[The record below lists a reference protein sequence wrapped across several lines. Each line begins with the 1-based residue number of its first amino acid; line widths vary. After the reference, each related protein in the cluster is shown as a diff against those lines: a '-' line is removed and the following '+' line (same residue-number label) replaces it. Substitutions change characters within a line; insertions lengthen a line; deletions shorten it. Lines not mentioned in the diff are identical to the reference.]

1 MECLAIGGTEH
12 RCWYALRT
20 RSRHEK
26 LVRDRLCS
34 KGVEPLLP
42 LVRHISQWSDRKKR
56 IELPLFAGYCFA
68 KFSLNERTSVLEVPG
83 VVNIVGTT
91 QPEAIPEEEI
101 QSLQTL
107 LDSRLTYK
115 EHSYFVEGALVKVMR
130 GPLIGLTGQFV
141 RESGQGCIVIRIN
154 LIQRAAAVHV
164 NFADCAPAT

>member
-1 MECLAIGGTEH
+1 
-12 RCWYALRT
+12 
-20 RSRHEK
+20 
-26 LVRDRLCS
+26 
-34 KGVEPLLP
+34 
-42 LVRHISQWSDRKKR
+42 
-56 IELPLFAGYCFA
+56 
-68 KFSLNERTSVLEVPG
+68 LEVPG